1 MERKAFG
8 IDLGTTYSAIAVYE
22 DGGPRLLPNIDGAD
36 TTPSVLFFNG
46 VTASGDDEIIV
57 GQEAKNYA
65 ASEPDNTVQFIKRR
79 MGQSGQYVDYVA
91 PSGKI
96 YNPEMLS
103 SFILKK
109 LCKDASSRVDFPV
122 KDVVITVPAYYD
134 DARRVATRHA
144 GTIAGLNVLAVLN
157 EPTAAAIAFGLGR
170 EWHGRVLVY
179 DLGGGTFDVTIM
191 DIDGNRFRTVATDGD
206 HALGGFNFDGRMVE
220 LILKKLGEQGIT
232 IDDEDDQTFADIRE
246 RAEKAKRILSD
257 YESTNVR
264 LRGVRGAVQIT
275 REEFEKATADLL
287 MRTKVIL
294 ESTMEAAETG
304 WNGIDQLLVIGGST
318 KMPMVKRM
326 LKEIS
331 GMETAYQADPDTAVA
346 EGAAIFAGTFDLES
360 GDGHDARDSDRHP
373 SVGRDGEEGIAG
385 ISIRDVTSQSLG
397 VITVDEF
404 TRKRQN
410 TIVIPHNTPIPARCS
425 KVVYTLENN
434 QTQVLIQV
442 TEGNDEDVEYVNVIG
457 SSTLTLPA
465 YPKGSPMEVI
475 YAYDPDQTIYIEVI
489 DRVAN
494 RSMGTF
500 EIDRSSNM
508 SDHDIRDAR
517 ELVGR
522 ACLE

>member
-22 DGGPRLLPNIDGAD
+22 DGAPHLLPNSDGDD
-36 TTPSVLFFNG
+36 TTPSVLFSNG

-65 ASEPDNTVQFIKRR
+65 ASEPDNIVQFIKRK
-79 MGQSGQYVDYVA
+79 MGQSGPLVDYVA
-91 PSGKI
+91 PSGKT

-109 LCKDASSRVDFPV
+109 LCKDASSHVNFPV
-122 KDVVITVPAYYD
+122 KDVVITVPAYFD
-134 DARRVATRHA
+134 DARRVATRQA

-170 EWHGRVLVY
+170 EWRGRVLVY

-191 DIDGNRFRTVATDGD
+191 DIDGNHFRTVATDGD

-220 LILKKLGEQGIT
+220 LILEKLGKQGIT
-232 IDDEDDQTFADIRE
+232 IDDDNDQAFAEIRE
-246 RAEKAKRILSD
+246 RAERAKRILSD
-257 YESTNVR
+257 NESTNVR
-264 LRGVRGAVQIT
+264 LRGIRGAVQIT

-294 ESTMEAAETG
+294 EGTLEAAGTS

-326 LKEIS
+326 LEEIS
-331 GMETAYQADPDTAVA
+331 GMETAYRADPDTAVA

-360 GDGHDARDSDRHP
+360 GDGRDARDNDGHP
-373 SVGRDGEEGIAG
+373 AVGGDDEKGIAS
-385 ISIRDVTSQSLG
+385 IIIRDVTSQSLG

-410 TIVIPHNTPIPARCS
+410 TIVIPHNTLIPARCS

-442 TEGNDEDVEYVNVIG
+442 TEGNDESVEYVNIIG

-489 DRVAN
+489 DKVAN

-508 SDHDIRDAR
+508 SDRDVRDAY